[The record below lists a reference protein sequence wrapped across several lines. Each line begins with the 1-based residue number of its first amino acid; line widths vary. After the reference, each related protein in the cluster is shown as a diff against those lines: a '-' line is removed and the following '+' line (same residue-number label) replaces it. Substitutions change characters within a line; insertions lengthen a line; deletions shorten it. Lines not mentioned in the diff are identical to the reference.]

1 MPSAVEGKAAA
12 MSSTA
17 LRKDGRGSR
26 AKNVLSGLLLTTITL
41 SLILVGAE
49 IATRLFSDAGPPLKA
64 KNDTFGD
71 HYLPS
76 FSGDVY
82 VNEAGRKIHLRFNKH
97 GFRGPD
103 RPKEKPPGVRRIA
116 VLGDSM
122 IASMAVEEPHTLV
135 HRLESMLNE
144 ASGKGTWEAFN
155 FGVSAASPG
164 TELVVYREL
173 ASQWHP
179 DLVLVAFFVG
189 NDISDSSRE
198 LDNYPRIYFDIDE
211 EGRLY
216 QRPFSAGRASLSNY
230 LNRYSRFYVWQKE
243 RINEALHRARATA
256 QVLSP
261 CHWAYCRQ
269 ESDEIRKAWE
279 IIEGVFRMFRQ
290 EVETNGGRLAVIIL
304 PNGYQVYPDQLEKL
318 LALAGERSGRFDAD
332 YPVERLTGICRELE
346 IPVLSLAGSFRLEAG
361 GFTARETPSRDL
373 LLFGGGGHLTK
384 AGNALAAGE
393 VYLFLQEQ
401 LDGLQQAGS
410 S

>member
-1 MPSAVEGKAAA
+1 
-12 MSSTA
+12 MSSKA
-17 LRKDGRGSR
+17 LRKEERGSR
-26 AKNVLSGLLLTTITL
+26 AKNILSGLLLTTVTL

-49 IATRLFSDAGPPLKA
+49 IATRLFSDIVPPLRTR
-64 KNDTFGD
+64 NDTFGE

-82 VNEAGRKIHLRFNKH
+82 VPEAGRKIHLRFNKH

-122 IASMAVEEPHTLV
+122 IASIAVEEPHTLV
-135 HRLESMLNE
+135 HRLESMLNT
-144 ASGKGTWEAFN
+144 ASEKGAWEALN
-155 FGVSAASPG
+155 FDVSAASPG

-179 DLVLVAFFVG
+179 DIVLVAFFVG

-198 LDNYPRIYFDIDE
+198 LDNYPRIYFDING
-211 EGRLY
+211 EGQLY
-216 QRPFSAGRASLSNY
+216 QRPFSAKKASLSNH
-230 LNRYSRFYVWQKE
+230 LNRYSRFYVWQKV
-243 RINEALHRARATA
+243 RINRLLHRARATA

-269 ESDEIRKAWE
+269 EGDEIKKAWD
-279 IIEGVFRMFRQ
+279 IIGGVLRMFRQ
-290 EVETNGGRLAVIIL
+290 EVETRGGRFGVVIL
-304 PNGYQVYPDQLEKL
+304 PNGYQVYPDQSEKL
-318 LALAGERSGRFDAD
+318 LDLAGERAGQFDAY
-332 YPVERLTGICRELE
+332 YPIERLAGICRELK
-346 IPVLSLAGSFRLEAG
+346 IPFLSLAGSFRQEAG
-361 GFTARETPSRDL
+361 GLTARETPPRDL
-373 LLFGGGGHLTK
+373 LLFGGGGHLTE
-384 AGNALAAGE
+384 AGNALAARE

-401 LDGLQQAGS
+401 LDSLQEAGS